1 MKEISMALK
10 LGALI
15 LGGEGGT
22 ATLSQ
27 GLGTHV
33 QDQTYVGG
41 HELERQQRGDSH
53 SAGSSARCD
62 DRDKQ
67 GQLTWGC
74 KWHSART

>member
-22 ATLSQ
+22 AMLSQ

-41 HELERQQRGDSH
+41 HELERQQRGTATVLGVVPGVMTGISRV
-53 SAGSSARCD
+53 S
-62 DRDKQ
+62 
-67 GQLTWGC
+67 
-74 KWHSART
+74 

>member
-41 HELERQQRGDSH
+41 HELERQQV
-53 SAGSSARCD
+53 
-62 DRDKQ
+62 
-67 GQLTWGC
+67 
-74 KWHSART
+74 